1 MTEAIVALA
10 PLNGITAATCAALGV
25 SRASVQRRRA
35 RLIAPAVVPR
45 RRPTPTRALTVPHR
59 QVVLDLL
66 HAPRFAD
73 QAPAEVYASL
83 LDEGIYHCSI
93 RTMYRVL
100 EDNDELRER
109 RNQLRH
115 PVYRKPELLA
125 ERPNQVWSWDIT
137 KLMGPTKWSYF
148 YLYVILDI
156 FSRRVVGWCVAD
168 AESAVLFR
176 PLLDDAIV
184 KHQVPPGQLTLHA
197 DRGGPMK
204 AKATA
209 LLLADL
215 GVTRSH
221 NRPHT
226 SNDNPFSESHFK
238 TLKYQPRFPKRFGC
252 IEDAKSFCRSFFDWY
267 NKDHHHAGI
276 GLMTPDQVH
285 YGQTDAVH
293 AARQDTLDRAFREN
307 PQRFVNKPPSPPN
320 KPTAAW
326 INPPVPRRVTT
337 EDTESREVLQ
347 HAATRALTRTF
358 VGETER
364 TIRRSRPKLPGAG
377 SGGRVKGA
385 KRDRSHAQRSE
396 HGEDQPFDA
405 PEHLATIVNGWPE
418 SDEFPILPT
427 GRGEQNAGTH
437 PNRPPTSMI
446 RA

>member
-1 MTEAIVALA
+1 
-10 PLNGITAATCAALGV
+10 
-25 SRASVQRRRA
+25 
-35 RLIAPAVVPR
+35 
-45 RRPTPTRALTVPHR
+45 
-59 QVVLDLL
+59 
-66 HAPRFAD
+66 
-73 QAPAEVYASL
+73 
-83 LDEGIYHCSI
+83 
-93 RTMYRVL
+93 
-100 EDNDELRER
+100 
-109 RNQLRH
+109 
-115 PVYRKPELLA
+115 
-125 ERPNQVWSWDIT
+125 
-137 KLMGPTKWSYF
+137 
-148 YLYVILDI
+148 
-156 FSRRVVGWCVAD
+156 
-168 AESAVLFR
+168 
-176 PLLDDAIV
+176 
-184 KHQVPPGQLTLHA
+184 
-197 DRGGPMK
+197 MK

-267 NKDHHHAGI
+267 NKDHHHTGI

-337 EDTESREVLQ
+337 EDTGSHEVLQ
-347 HAATRALTRTF
+347 HGATTALIRTTQPF

-377 SGGRVKGA
+377 SGGWGKGA
-385 KRDRSHAQRSE
+385 KRDRSHAQRN
-396 HGEDQPFDA
+396 GEDQPFDA

-427 GRGEQNAGTH
+427 GRGERNAGTH

>member
-1 MTEAIVALA
+1 LTEAVVALVPA
-10 PLNGITAATCAALGV
+10 SGMTAAACIALGV

-35 RLIAPAVVPR
+35 RLIAPAAVSR
-45 RRPTPTRALTVPHR
+45 SRPKPARALTVPQR
-59 QVVLDLL
+59 QAVLDLL

-83 LDEGIYHCSI
+83 LDEGVYHCSI

-100 EDNDELRER
+100 DQNHEVRER

-176 PLLDDAIV
+176 PLLDDAIA
-184 KHQVPPGQLTLHA
+184 KHHVPPGQLTLHA

-215 GVTRSH
+215 GVSRSH

-252 IEDAKSFCRSFFDWY
+252 IEDAKSFCRGFFDWY

-293 AARQDTLDRAFREN
+293 AARQDTLDRAFRDT
-307 PQRFVNKPPSPPN
+307 PQRFVNKSPIPPN

-326 INPPVPRRVTT
+326 INPP
-337 EDTESREVLQ
+337 
-347 HAATRALTRTF
+347 AATPMSRA
-358 VGETER
+358 
-364 TIRRSRPKLPGAG
+364 
-377 SGGRVKGA
+377 
-385 KRDRSHAQRSE
+385 
-396 HGEDQPFDA
+396 
-405 PEHLATIVNGWPE
+405 
-418 SDEFPILPT
+418 
-427 GRGEQNAGTH
+427 
-437 PNRPPTSMI
+437 
-446 RA
+446 

>member
-1 MTEAIVALA
+1 M
-10 PLNGITAATCAALGV
+10 TAAACAALGV

-35 RLIAPAVVPR
+35 GLAAPPVLHRPR
-45 RRPTPTRALTVPHR
+45 PRPARALTAPQQ

-83 LDEGIYHCSI
+83 LDEGVYHCSI
-93 RTMYRVL
+93 RTMYRIL
-100 EDNDELRER
+100 DQHDEVRER

-115 PVYRKPELLA
+115 PVYQKPELLA

-156 FSRRVVGWCVAD
+156 FSRRVVAWCVAG
-168 AESAVLFR
+168 AETAALFK
-176 PLLDDAIV
+176 PLFDDAV
-184 KHQVPPGQLTLHA
+184 TKHQVPPGQLTLHA

-238 TLKYQPRFPKRFGC
+238 TLKYQPQFPQRFGC
-252 IEDAKSFCRSFFDWY
+252 IEDARSFCRRFFDWY
-267 NKDHHHAGI
+267 NQDHHHSGI

-285 YGQTDAVH
+285 HGQINAVY
-293 AARQDTLDRAFREN
+293 AARQLTLDQAFRKN
-307 PQRFVNKPPSPPN
+307 RNRFVNKRPTPPA

-326 INPPVPRRVTT
+326 INPPTT
-337 EDTESREVLQ
+337 MPN
-347 HAATRALTRTF
+347 TRA
-358 VGETER
+358 
-364 TIRRSRPKLPGAG
+364 
-377 SGGRVKGA
+377 
-385 KRDRSHAQRSE
+385 
-396 HGEDQPFDA
+396 
-405 PEHLATIVNGWPE
+405 
-418 SDEFPILPT
+418 
-427 GRGEQNAGTH
+427 
-437 PNRPPTSMI
+437 
-446 RA
+446 